1 MITMLPSPMRVTE
14 YVGTVFGISSL
25 LMFGVISGMEIY
37 TITIDVLSF
46 HYSFFEGQ
54 VTVGVF
60 TAFVVVTGAYVVRDV
75 WRDGGTRGVA
85 AGPEIQAIVPAY
97 HDAGVVDICVES
109 LLESDYAPVTVS
121 VVVEPDDPE
130 TRAVA
135 EELAAQYDDVTCV
148 VNRDPGSKA
157 KAINDAVERSDADYF
172 AVFDADERVSSPF
185 LAVAMEELLGG
196 TDVFQGRR
204 IPRPT
209 GVVETLAYCER
220 LVVQTGYAC
229 GELFGFTH
237 CQSSSTAFTREA
249 FESVGGYDDKLTED
263 IDFSHKCYR
272 ADLTVTRDRSCAN
285 TMEAPH
291 TIRDLWGQRKRW
303 RIGHVQVFHS
313 RVEEALNGDVGPSDV
328 LSIGR
333 AAGALLAGAFLLVFM
348 SQVPLLLLLEI
359 QSAFVVPYACVLSVV
374 LAVWIRDYLDGH
386 VGRPTWAI
394 GLVPL
399 VYFGHG
405 ALTVKSFLEYYLTWE
420 GEWYQVTKMGA

>member
-1 MITMLPSPMRVTE
+1 MITMLPSPLRVTE

-37 TITIDVLSF
+37 TVTIDVLSF

-54 VTVGVF
+54 VTVAVF
-60 TAFVVVTGAYVVRDV
+60 TAFVVVTGVYVVRDV
-75 WRDGGTRGVA
+75 WRDGGARGVA
-85 AGPEIQAIVPAY
+85 TGPEMQAIVPAY

-109 LLESDYAPVTVS
+109 LLGSDYVPATVA

-135 EELAAQYDDVTCV
+135 EDLAARYDDVTCL

-157 KAINDAVERSDADYF
+157 NAINDAVARSDADYF

-272 ADLTVTRDRSCAN
+272 ANLTVTRDRSCAN

-313 RVEEALNGDVGPSDV
+313 RIEEALNGEVGPGDV

-333 AAGALLAGAFLLVFM
+333 AAGALVAGAFLLVFM
-348 SQVPLLLLLEI
+348 SQVPLLLLLDI

-374 LAVWIRDYLDGH
+374 GSVWIRDYLDGH
-386 VGRPTWAI
+386 VGRPSWAI

>member
-1 MITMLPSPMRVTE
+1 MDTMLPSPLRVTE
-14 YVGTVFGISSL
+14 FVGTVFGISSL

-37 TITIDVLSF
+37 TVTIESLSV

-60 TAFVVVTGAYVVRDV
+60 TAFVVVTGVYVVWDV
-75 WRDGGTRGVA
+75 WRDGGDRGITD
-85 AGPEIQAIVPAY
+85 GPAMDALVPAY
-97 HDAGVVDICVES
+97 NDAGVVDICVES
-109 LLESDYAPVTVS
+109 LLDSDYGPVSVT

-130 TRAVA
+130 TTAVA
-135 EELAAQYDDVTCV
+135 ETLAERHDDVTCL
-148 VNRDPGSKA
+148 VNGDPGSKA
-157 KAINDAVERSDADYF
+157 KAINYAVERSEADYF
-172 AVFDADERVSSPF
+172 AVFDADERVSEPF

-220 LVVQTGYAC
+220 LVVQTGYAA

-263 IDFSHKCYR
+263 IDFSHTCYR
-272 ADLTVTRDRSCAN
+272 GDLTVTRDRSCAN

-291 TIRDLWGQRKRW
+291 TVRDLWGQRKRW

-313 RVEEALNGDVGPSDV
+313 RIEEALNGEVGPGDV

-333 AAGALLAGAFLLVFM
+333 AAGALVAGAFLLVFM
-348 SQVPLLLLLEI
+348 SQVPLLLLLDV
-359 QSAFVVPYACVLSVV
+359 QSAFLVPYACVLSVV
-374 LAVWIRDYLDGH
+374 GSVWIRDYLDGH

-394 GLVPL
+394 CLVPL

-420 GEWYQVTKMGA
+420 GEWYQVTKIGA